1 VTKAWK
7 RTTRKWRMEKWE
19 MKETRTKGILR
30 SREEEKLEVG
40 KMGGRKL
47 S

>member
-1 VTKAWK
+1 
-7 RTTRKWRMEKWE
+7 

-30 SREEEKLEVG
+30 SGEVEKSEVG

-47 S
+47 SRERGSRRSRYEG